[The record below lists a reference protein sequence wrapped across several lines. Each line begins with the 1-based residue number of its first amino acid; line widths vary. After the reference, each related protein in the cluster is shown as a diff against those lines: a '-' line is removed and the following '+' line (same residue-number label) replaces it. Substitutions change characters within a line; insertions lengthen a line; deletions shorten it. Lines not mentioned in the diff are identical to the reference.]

1 MFCKWAMILLAVIW
15 KSPEIGSD
23 FFLEVATH
31 EKAFGRFENLLAI
44 AGCAK
49 VKILRRQEMPLPAP
63 RSPPCGP
70 LYCLERFVY
79 IRLRRFPACNC
90 ESKSCLKEGTQ
101 WGLSSSPGWHLAP
114 TVCQVLMP
122 PLRWAAYLPEEL
134 GLPIQPK
141 APSQQGRWRGFDCLT
156 SIPALIRLGQIPEKG
171 CPQLRLK
178 GQTTSVL

>member
-49 VKILRRQEMPLPAP
+49 VKILRRQEM
-63 RSPPCGP
+63 
-70 LYCLERFVY
+70 Y

-134 GLPIQPK
+134 RLPIQPK